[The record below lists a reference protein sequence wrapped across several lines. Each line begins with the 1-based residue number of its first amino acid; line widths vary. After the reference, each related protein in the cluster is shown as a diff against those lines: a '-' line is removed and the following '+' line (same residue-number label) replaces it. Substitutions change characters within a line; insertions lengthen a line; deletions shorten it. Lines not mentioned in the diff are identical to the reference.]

1 MKTWVCTLPLTYYFL
16 QNTSEYSSYTSQASW
31 YHVAKS
37 NSTSKSKSKSRVESL
52 RGPYKNSKV

>member
-1 MKTWVCTLPLTYYFL
+1 MGVYFASNLLLP
-16 QNTSEYSSYTSQASW
+16 SEYYSSYTSKASW

-52 RGPYKNSKV
+52 RGPYKNSKI